1 MQLNSWLSGPAGQI
15 NRNHAIDISSSVFH
29 EDIQDSTQKSKYKIL
44 ISSDRDFK
52 EFSGDMMDMC
62 LFKMS
67 RYQNKFIAGV

>member
-1 MQLNSWLSGPAGQI
+1 VQLNSWLSGPAGQI

-52 EFSGDMMDMC
+52 EFNGDMMDMC
-62 LFKMS
+62 LFKLS
-67 RYQNKFIAGV
+67 RYRNKFIAGV